1 MGVVVSNFHLA
12 KITAEEKV
20 KLTSGKD
27 FWTSEHLADKGIPSF
42 RMSDGPHGLRIISES
57 MIVFLVPVFQQLVL
71 AQLRGILISFKQ
83 WVRRLD

>member
-1 MGVVVSNFHLA
+1 MVPMGC
-12 KITAEEKV
+12 
-20 KLTSGKD
+20 
-27 FWTSEHLADKGIPSF
+27 GI
-42 RMSDGPHGLRIISES
+42 RHWQRIISES